1 MWDVCFENS
10 RVSRKA
16 RIFSDHFPLFL
27 EAGSFLWGPS
37 PFRFCNSWLVS
48 SDSNQIIVETVSN
61 SNFQGWA
68 GFILHEQLRSV
79 KLAVK
84 AWNIAAQAKVK
95 KKTEKSLMSK
105 LEKYDSVAELIGLN
119 QEELNSR
126 AALQAELLSIYQN
139 EERNFIQKSKLNWL
153 SLGDEN
159 TGFFH
164 RFLNAKKRRNLITEL
179 KDDDGVVSTSFR
191 DIERLVLEF
200 FESLYTRIPGD
211 RFIPINSNWSCVS
224 SIQNEALVTQF
235 SVEEIF
241 KALKAL
247 GNNKAPSPDGF
258 TVKFLITQWSI
269 FKDIFKSLMSDFHR
283 NGRLDAC
290 IQENFICLVQKKE
303 NVTLV
308 KDFRPISLTTLAY
321 KVVAKVLS
329 ERLKQVMDAIISP
342 TQSAFI
348 EGRQILDPILIAN
361 EAVEDYRAKRK
372 KGWILKLDL
381 EKAFDRV
388 NWNFLEKNLSLK
400 KFSSKWASWIMGCL
414 KIPKY
419 SIFIN
424 GKPRGRITASRGI
437 RQGDPLSPFLFLLVS
452 EVLGEIINK
461 LHINSQFEG
470 FLVGKDLIHLPLLQ
484 FVDDTLLFC
493 MYDVKMLLKL

>member
-27 EAGSFLWGPS
+27 EAGSFLWDPS
-37 PFRFCNSWLVS
+37 PFWFCNSWLVS

-126 AALQAELLSIYQN
+126 VALQAELLSIYQN
-139 EERNFIQKSKLNWL
+139 EEYNFIQKSKLNWL
-153 SLGDEN
+153 SLGDGN
-159 TGFFH
+159 TSFFH

-179 KDDDGVVSTSFR
+179 KNDDGVVSTSFR

-200 FESLYTRIPGD
+200 FESIYTRIPGD

-224 SIQNEALVTQF
+224 
-235 SVEEIF
+235 
-241 KALKAL
+241 
-247 GNNKAPSPDGF
+247 
-258 TVKFLITQWSI
+258 VKFLITQWSI

-283 NGRLDAC
+283 NGRLNAC

-361 EAVEDYRAKRK
+361 EAVEDYREKRK
-372 KGWILKLDL
+372 KG
-381 EKAFDRV
+381 
-388 NWNFLEKNLSLK
+388 
-400 KFSSKWASWIMGCL
+400 
-414 KIPKY
+414 
-419 SIFIN
+419 
-424 GKPRGRITASRGI
+424 
-437 RQGDPLSPFLFLLVS
+437 
-452 EVLGEIINK
+452 
-461 LHINSQFEG
+461 
-470 FLVGKDLIHLPLLQ
+470 
-484 FVDDTLLFC
+484 
-493 MYDVKMLLKL
+493 

>member
-1 MWDVCFENS
+1 
-10 RVSRKA
+10 
-16 RIFSDHFPLFL
+16 
-27 EAGSFLWGPS
+27 
-37 PFRFCNSWLVS
+37 
-48 SDSNQIIVETVSN
+48 
-61 SNFQGWA
+61 
-68 GFILHEQLRSV
+68 
-79 KLAVK
+79 
-84 AWNIAAQAKVK
+84 
-95 KKTEKSLMSK
+95 MSK

-179 KDDDGVVSTSFR
+179 KNDDGVVSTSFR

-247 GNNKAPSPDGF
+247 GNNKAPGPDGF

-283 NGRLDAC
+283 NGRLNAC

-372 KGWILKLDL
+372 KG
-381 EKAFDRV
+381 
-388 NWNFLEKNLSLK
+388 
-400 KFSSKWASWIMGCL
+400 
-414 KIPKY
+414 
-419 SIFIN
+419 
-424 GKPRGRITASRGI
+424 
-437 RQGDPLSPFLFLLVS
+437 
-452 EVLGEIINK
+452 
-461 LHINSQFEG
+461 
-470 FLVGKDLIHLPLLQ
+470 
-484 FVDDTLLFC
+484 
-493 MYDVKMLLKL
+493 

>member
-1 MWDVCFENS
+1 
-10 RVSRKA
+10 
-16 RIFSDHFPLFL
+16 
-27 EAGSFLWGPS
+27 
-37 PFRFCNSWLVS
+37 
-48 SDSNQIIVETVSN
+48 
-61 SNFQGWA
+61 
-68 GFILHEQLRSV
+68 
-79 KLAVK
+79 
-84 AWNIAAQAKVK
+84 
-95 KKTEKSLMSK
+95 MSK

-153 SLGDEN
+153 SSGDEN

-179 KDDDGVVSTSFR
+179 KNDDGVVSTSFR

-283 NGRLDAC
+283 NGRLNAC

-400 KFSSKWASWIMGCL
+400 KFSSKWISWIMGCL
-414 KIPKY
+414 KNPKY
-419 SIFIN
+419 SVFIN

-484 FVDDTLLFC
+484 FVDDTLLFLFQLPIIYLGLPLGGYPRQKSFWQPVIDRIHKKLERWKRYNISRGGRQTLC
-493 MYDVKMLLKL
+493 NSVLVSLPTYYLLYFLYLKMWLPLC